1 MHSYF
6 DLMSA
11 LNFSHNEAVKVRY
24 DYFLNKYPHIFKYVN
39 IQSRQATNADYY
51 VPASIAHE
59 CKVFSVTF
67 NEIGCR
73 KVGCFPKTES
83 LKDCS
88 NSDLTHYMYIGAE
101 FYLACQPACQ
111 EISKSVD
118 TEFKNNTCLQV
129 NTEKKIF
136 ALFPEKIH
144 GVEVYQPMHNGLDF
158 RDGDLYL
165 NKNYCDAFGLEFEN
179 DECFAPI
186 GQEIG
191 EFFLGSTIFK
201 SLKRCNIPYMDKP
214 KIPQVPEDVQTLDKW
229 LEGNKRSVKGS
240 EYQSQGVLPALPEES
255 FSVIFQN
262 LARDIAIEQSVDYS
276 IQKTLNVLKR
286 KVPKYLTKIS
296 TSVASSKIIQS
307 TLIKAISQ
315 NHLLTMATISKG
327 LFSALSKINIT
338 LTLFSTI
345 STILDAFDPFNYN
358 YVLDKETIS
367 RVNTLLDFSFFRSNN
382 RTVEITPEKIMY
394 ILEDNLDLYTE
405 ALNEKIEYYLQ
416 ALSTEDQR
424 TRHDIQKKQFQKQSL
439 RKRYNWNQIFHV
451 LFVTLLIFLSLVF
464 IKYFAYFL
472 LVYFL
477 FIFFY
482 QPSFY

>member
-11 LNFSHNEAVKVRY
+11 LTFSHNEALEVQY
-24 DYFLNKYPHIFKYVN
+24 NYFLKKYPHIFKYVN
-39 IQSRQATNADYY
+39 ILSRQATNADYY
-51 VPASIAHE
+51 VPPSIEHE

-73 KVGCFPKTES
+73 KVGCFPKTEF

-88 NSDLTHYMYIGAE
+88 NSDLTRYIYIGSE

-118 TEFKNNTCLQV
+118 TEFKNNMCLQV

-144 GVEVYQPMHNGLDF
+144 GLENYQPLHNGLDF
-158 RDGDLYL
+158 RGGDLYI
-165 NKNYCDAFGLEFEN
+165 NKNYCTAFGLEFEN

-201 SLKRCNIPYMDKP
+201 SLKRCTVPYMVKP
-214 KIPQVPEDVQTLDKW
+214 KMPHIPTDVQTLDKW
-229 LEGNKRSVKGS
+229 LEGNERITKRS
-240 EYQSQGVLPALPEES
+240 EFHSQGELPDLPEES
-255 FSVIFQN
+255 ISVIFQN
-262 LARDIAIEQSVDYS
+262 LARDIAIDQSVDFS

-286 KVPKYLTKIS
+286 KVPKYLTKVS

-327 LFSALSKINIT
+327 LFSALSKLNVALSI
-338 LTLFSTI
+338 FSTI
-345 STILDAFDPFNYN
+345 SSILDAFDPFNFN
-358 YVLDKETIS
+358 YVLDKETIW

-382 RTVEITPEKIMY
+382 RTVEITPEKIMH

-405 ALNEKIEYYLQ
+405 TLNDRIGYYLR
-416 ALSTEDQR
+416 ALSLEDKTSR
-424 TRHDIQKKQFQKQSL
+424 SDIQKKHFEKQKF
-439 RKRYNWNQIFHV
+439 RKQYNWNQIFHA
-451 LFVTLLIFLSLVF
+451 LFVTLLIFLSLLF

-482 QPSFY
+482 QPTFY